1 METKEIMNMK
11 ENQEMEEDEEKI
23 CRICHSPGDSENPL
37 QYPCACSGS
46 MKFVHPKCLLQWKKQ
61 RVTFECEVCKHKFS
75 VYRVYAENTPTRL
88 PLREFVGGIAV
99 KACHV
104 LHICVMFLVSVFY
117 LLFMVPLL
125 IIWICRLYFVRS
137 LSEVY
142 ELLVHSHMSPST
154 LMMDWLYGI
163 GFLLVVTMVMVL
175 CGCTL
180 HLVFSYDVP
189 LRSICIQ
196 LATDMRNFLIFLGV
210 LILVP
215 FSLGRIVLHCLS
227 WLFFAALSIFM
238 PFTKSAVNIENN
250 SLKNALHAFTNL
262 TTEIQNDGL
271 VLCVVEVVAE
281 SLAANSIGQGGTSS
295 SVGKPHLVNRS
306 PFLYNVITLATGYMV
321 VAPLVFVF
329 FDIPIRTVASKIRY
343 YLRKFLT
350 TMNYSFFLLIHLG
363 VLPLVYGWWLDICTI
378 AMFGKSISD
387 RVEFFSKFPLLSSS
401 MHWTTGIIYMF
412 QIRISTSL
420 LQRVLHK
427 EVQYL
432 FQDLADPISKILHV
446 VIDDVQVQ
454 ARQFLFSIAVNGIL
468 IVFLIYLPVVLA
480 MQLAPTIFPL
490 HISASDPFTEIPVV
504 MLVLQLCL
512 PYTIELRETVAA
524 LLHQWVTSVCCV
536 LGLSG
541 FLRSRPEDIGRKENV
556 EVERQ
561 QDIQHDGLIASQ
573 DPNKNI
579 FTSQNFDGVGNYASD
594 EIDDGHAFEFRVVL
608 LVVLAWITLL
618 LISTSLI
625 IVCLPL
631 GRVLFSSISNLPI
644 THGIKCNDL
653 YAFFIGNFSIW
664 TSFTGAR
671 YFSRHFKAGKAH
683 LRFSDICK
691 LLCII
696 VESCVL
702 LSLWIIVIPVLIGL
716 LFELSVMVPSRALV
730 VEAPVLLLCQDWVV
744 GFLFFKLWRT
754 LVLLN
759 HRIVLMEES
768 WRFKFE
774 RVRENDFLKLPRRW
788 MLQEILIPIIMNLLM
803 SLCLL
808 YVLTRWIVPLLGFL
822 LTVNSTVYRFTWVA
836 CVTIIVLFSC
846 AKRFLV
852 WITNLHDSIRDDR
865 YSGLGLQ
872 NFGEAAMECENE
884 IDKLVIWLSE
894 SQGANLPDTLTF
906 NVI

>member
-1 METKEIMNMK
+1 METKGIMNMK
-11 ENQEMEEDEEKI
+11 ENQEIEEEDEEKI

-46 MKFVHPKCLLQWKKQ
+46 MKFVHPKCLLQWMAQ
-61 RVTFECEVCKHKFS
+61 RVTFECEVCQHKFS
-75 VYRVYAENTPTRL
+75 VYRVYAENTPARL
-88 PLREFVGGIAV
+88 PLREFVGGIAM

-117 LLFMVPLL
+117 LLFVVPLL
-125 IIWICRLYFVRS
+125 ITWICRLYFVRS

-142 ELLVHSHMSPST
+142 ESLVHSHMSPST

-163 GFLLVVTMVMVL
+163 GFLLVEAMVMVL
-175 CGCTL
+175 CGYTL
-180 HLVFSYDVP
+180 HLEFSYDVP
-189 LRSICIQ
+189 LRRICINF
-196 LATDMRNFLIFLGV
+196 ATDMRNFLIILGM
-210 LILVP
+210 LIFVP

-227 WLFFAALSIFM
+227 WFFFAALSIFM
-238 PFTKSAVNIENN
+238 PFTKSAVN

-271 VLCVVEVVAE
+271 LLCVVEVVAE

-295 SVGKPHLVNRS
+295 IVGKPRLVNRS
-306 PFLYNVITLATGYMV
+306 PCLYNVITLATGYIV

-446 VIDDVQVQ
+446 VTDDVQVQ

-468 IVFLIYLPVVLA
+468 IVCLIYLPVVLA

-490 HISASDPFTEIPVV
+490 HIFASDPFTEIPVV

-524 LLHQWVTSVCCV
+524 LLHQWATSVCCV

-541 FLRSRPEDIGRKENV
+541 FLCSRPEDIGRKENV

-561 QDIQHDGLIASQ
+561 QDRQHDGLIAAQ

-579 FTSQNFDGVGNYASD
+579 FTLQNFDSVGNYASD
-594 EIDDGHAFEFRVVL
+594 EIDDWHAVEFRVVL

-618 LISTSLI
+618 LLSTSLI

-631 GRVLFSSISNLPI
+631 GRVLLSSISNLPI

-653 YAFFIGNFSIW
+653 YAFFIGKFSIW

-671 YFSRHFKAGKAH
+671 CFIRHFKAGKAH
-683 LRFSDICK
+683 LWFSDICK

-716 LFELSVMVPSRALV
+716 LFELSVMVPIRALV
-730 VEAPVLLLCQDWVV
+730 VEAPVLHLCQDWVV

-759 HRIVLMEES
+759 HRIVLMDES

-788 MLQEILIPIIMNLLM
+788 MLQEILIPIVMNLLM

-808 YVLTRWIVPLLGFL
+808 YVLTRWIVPLLWFL

-872 NFGEAAMECENE
+872 NFGEDAMECENE

-894 SQGANLPDTLTF
+894 SQGSNLPDTVTF